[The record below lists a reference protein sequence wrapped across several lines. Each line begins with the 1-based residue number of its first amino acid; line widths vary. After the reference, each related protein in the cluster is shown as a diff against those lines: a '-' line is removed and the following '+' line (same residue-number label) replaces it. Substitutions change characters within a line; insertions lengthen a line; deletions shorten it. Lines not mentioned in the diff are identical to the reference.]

1 MSSKR
6 QAITFEI
13 SADTPAGL
21 REIAAREELELPA
34 LVDEALADLVEK
46 RQRGR
51 ARPHVMAAYRK
62 SREKYDG
69 LFKRLA
75 RQETSSLRQKTP
87 SSIPT

>member
-13 SADTPAGL
+13 SAETLARL
-21 REIAAREELELPA
+21 REIAAQEGLGLPA
-34 LVDEALADLVEK
+34 LVDAALADLVEK
-46 RQRGR
+46 RRQGR

-69 LFKRLA
+69 LFNKLVR
-75 RQETSSLRQKTP
+75 
-87 SSIPT
+87 